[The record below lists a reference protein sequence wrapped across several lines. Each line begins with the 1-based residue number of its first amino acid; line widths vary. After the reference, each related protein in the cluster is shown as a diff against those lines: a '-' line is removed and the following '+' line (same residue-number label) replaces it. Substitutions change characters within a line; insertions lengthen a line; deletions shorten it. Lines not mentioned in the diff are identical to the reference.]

1 MPIVECMTDLVG
13 GTPLVRL
20 STLSEETGA
29 TILGKLEAANPAGSV
44 KDRIGLAMVEAA
56 EAEGAITPGESV
68 IVEPTSGNT
77 GIALAFVAAAK
88 GYRCILT
95 MPESMSM
102 ERRALLKAYGAELV
116 LTPATEGMRGAIAR
130 AQEIAAET
138 PGAFIP
144 QQFENPAN
152 PDVHART
159 TAIEIWD
166 DTDGAVVFF
175 VAGVGT
181 GGSVTGVGHVLK
193 ERKPEVKIVA
203 VEPVDSPVL
212 SGGEPAP
219 HRIQGIGAGFV
230 PGVLDTGIYDEIIQA
245 SAEDAFE
252 VSRRLAREEG
262 ILTGISAGANVWAAM
277 QVAKRP
283 GNEGK
288 VVVTII
294 CDTGERYL
302 STALFA
308 EA

>member
-1 MPIVECMTDLVG
+1 MPIVQSMTDLVG
-13 GTPLVRL
+13 GTPLVLL

-56 EAEGAITPGESV
+56 EAEGLLTPGESV

-116 LTPATEGMRGAIAR
+116 LTPATEGMRGAIGK

-138 PGAFIP
+138 PGGFIP

-159 TAIEIWD
+159 TAVEIWD
-166 DTDGAVVFF
+166 DTEGAVDFF

-203 VEPVDSPVL
+203 VEPVDSP
-212 SGGEPAP
+212 EA
-219 HRIQGIGAGFV
+219 RAFFGALGF
-230 PGVLDTGIYDEIIQA
+230 
-245 SAEDAFE
+245 
-252 VSRRLAREEG
+252 RERG
-262 ILTGISAGANVWAAM
+262 TRDLLIRS
-277 QVAKRP
+277 
-283 GNEGK
+283 
-288 VVVTII
+288 
-294 CDTGERYL
+294 
-302 STALFA
+302 
-308 EA
+308 